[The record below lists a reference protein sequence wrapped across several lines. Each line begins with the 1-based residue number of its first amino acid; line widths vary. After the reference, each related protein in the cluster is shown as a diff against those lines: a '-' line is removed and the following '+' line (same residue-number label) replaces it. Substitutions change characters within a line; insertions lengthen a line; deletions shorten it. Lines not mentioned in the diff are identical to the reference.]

1 MHDGVPTDGRLATT
15 VAAKRGLSGGPTR
28 TADGPVAAAA
38 GTTGTVAA
46 AAGAASAAAATTAV
60 RGAPPPPVAAPPT
73 DGAGAT
79 AAAAALPGGVNG
91 SVGGAANGHASP
103 PQGEAAATHPF
114 DACHPGVGASHHPQP
129 PVANGAATASETT
142 SPHAASSPGRQSQQQ
157 QQLVAAS
164 GGGAA
169 PPPSSLL
176 VNAAPSSTGG
186 GGSSR
191 KRKHMD
197 DNERSAT
204 IARSVRTILECL
216 DDDPDRE
223 GLIKTPARF
232 AAALQF
238 FTSGYTDA
246 EPAALVG
253 DAEWDENHTELVLVR
268 DISVFSLCEHHM
280 VPFHGKVH
288 IGYIPNGKVVGLSKL
303 ARLATL
309 YARRLQVQ
317 ERLTTQIADAVT
329 EILSPRGVGVLVEAT
344 HMCMVMRGVQKVGT
358 STVTHCMRGVFR
370 TDPAL
375 RKEFISLATR

>member
-1 MHDGVPTDGRLATT
+1 MNG
-15 VAAKRGLSGGPTR
+15 
-28 TADGPVAAAA
+28 TA
-38 GTTGTVAA
+38 
-46 AAGAASAAAATTAV
+46 
-60 RGAPPPPVAAPPT
+60 
-73 DGAGAT
+73 
-79 AAAAALPGGVNG
+79 GGV
-91 SVGGAANGHASP
+91 ANGHASP
-103 PQGEAAATHPF
+103 PLAAAARPR
-114 DACHPGVGASHHPQP
+114 DACQPGAGGAAQPPP
-129 PVANGAATASETT
+129 PVANGAAA
-142 SPHAASSPGRQSQQQ
+142 AASAASPPGPPPPASRGQ
-157 QQLVAAS
+157 QQLVAAA
-164 GGGAA
+164 GGSLSSLVADA
-169 PPPSSLL
+169 PPPP
-176 VNAAPSSTGG
+176 AGG
-186 GGSSR
+186 SR

-197 DNERSAT
+197 DAERSAT

-238 FTSGYTDA
+238 FTSGYTET

-317 ERLTTQIADAVT
+317 ERLTTQIADAVA
-329 EILSPRGVGVLVEAT
+329 EILAPRGVAVLVEAT
-344 HMCMVMRGVQKVGT
+344 HMCMVMRGVQKVGA

-375 RKEFISLATR
+375 RKEFINLATR

>member
-1 MHDGVPTDGRLATT
+1 M
-15 VAAKRGLSGGPTR
+15 
-28 TADGPVAAAA
+28 AAAA
-38 GTTGTVAA
+38 
-46 AAGAASAAAATTAV
+46 
-60 RGAPPPPVAAPPT
+60 
-73 DGAGAT
+73 
-79 AAAAALPGGVNG
+79 
-91 SVGGAANGHASP
+91 
-103 PQGEAAATHPF
+103 
-114 DACHPGVGASHHPQP
+114 
-129 PVANGAATASETT
+129 
-142 SPHAASSPGRQSQQQ
+142 
-157 QQLVAAS
+157 
-164 GGGAA
+164 
-169 PPPSSLL
+169 PPSSVL
-176 VNAAPSSTGG
+176 AGAPLPAGSA

-197 DNERSAT
+197 ADERSAT

-223 GLIKTPARF
+223 GLVKTPARF

-317 ERLTTQIADAVT
+317 ERLTTQIADAVA
-329 EILSPRGVGVLVEAT
+329 EILNPRGVAVLVEAT
-344 HMCMVMRGVQKVGT
+344 HMCMVMRGVQKVGA